1 MFLLNS
7 ALQSLLIQW
16 IINIFLINIIA
27 IYTCTGILASFFH
40 WPMTFML
47 FILYLVLHYHGTLLF
62 SQILNLFICGIFEYL
77 CFLEVREIHKLSSL
91 TNNNKCRSQ
100 GTVTQNKIPLKDW
113 VLLGASNSGEVN
125 IDSDINHLYSDNIWQ
140 CTTLPSQCEKF
151 PQTWM
156 WCLQYFDYW
165 YSFEKRPG
173 SV

>member
-62 SQILNLFICGIFEYL
+62 SQILNLFICGILDATFSQQTRRSITFDFQSPTTSAETK
-77 CFLEVREIHKLSSL
+77 FLLPKPIRMKDRALPGVCLVMVRYIL
-91 TNNNKCRSQ
+91 T
-100 GTVTQNKIPLKDW
+100 
-113 VLLGASNSGEVN
+113 
-125 IDSDINHLYSDNIWQ
+125 
-140 CTTLPSQCEKF
+140 
-151 PQTWM
+151 QT
-156 WCLQYFDYW
+156 
-165 YSFEKRPG
+165 
-173 SV
+173 